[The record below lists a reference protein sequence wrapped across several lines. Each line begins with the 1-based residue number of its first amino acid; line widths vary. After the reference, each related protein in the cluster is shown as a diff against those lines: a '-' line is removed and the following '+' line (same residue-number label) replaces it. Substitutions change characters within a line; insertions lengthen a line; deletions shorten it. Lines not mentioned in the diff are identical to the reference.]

1 MHKVI
6 ILGFPLLFVL
16 ADIGLGDPRALE
28 GLCEKVLDGD
38 TIVFEGQRVRLL
50 GLDAPELEQRSR
62 DGRAIG
68 LESKRFL
75 SELIEGKS
83 IELRYSSRDRYGR
96 ILGQLYFRGMDINR
110 KILELGYA
118 VSFMGG
124 RVEKILE
131 YQAKLKRR
139 GIFSSEGFYA
149 PSYYR
154 RLKRKTSKELLDRR

>member
-16 ADIGLGDPRALE
+16 ADLGPGGPRVLR

-38 TIVFEGQRVRLL
+38 TIVFKGQRVRLL

-62 DGRAIG
+62 DGREIG

-75 SELIEGKS
+75 SELIQGKN
-83 IELRYSSRDRYGR
+83 IELHYSSRDRYGR
-96 ILGQLYFRGMDINR
+96 ILGHLYMGGMDINR
-110 KILELGYA
+110 KILEQGYA
-118 VSFMGG
+118 VSFLAG
-124 RVEKILE
+124 RASKILE

-154 RLKRKTSKELLDRR
+154 RLKRKTSKELLDQR